1 MLRIEMN
8 QPAFIPTNKLEEI
21 LVAACTEPSAR
32 PEFYQLL
39 LESDLFLLTPDSP
52 AQEGRRTLETEEKI
66 SFVHLQNANGP
77 FLPIFTSRERLQEI
91 VDQIGQSYGFLALRG
106 KDLFP
111 LLAQHPPVALLNP
124 GLAYGKELTTE
135 EIRRIADGSIVKN
148 EQRVIQNETKILIG
162 QPAKYPT
169 DLVAALQKLFAK
181 NELVQAAYLGW
192 IHDPSSG
199 EPPHLIVGIEC
210 NGNMQKISQEAGI
223 TSQGL
228 LGEGEFVDFIQVGGG
243 KGSLDSYFK
252 KQTKP
257 FYQKTEKP
265 FWKVW

>member
-1 MLRIEMN
+1 MN
-8 QPAFIPTNKLEEI
+8 QPVFKPTNKLEEV

-39 LESDLFLLTPDSP
+39 LESELFLLTPDTP
-52 AQEGRRTLETEEKI
+52 QQEGRRVLEADTKV

-77 FLPIFTSRERLQEI
+77 FLPIFSSQQRLKEAI
-91 VDQIGQSYGFLALRG
+91 NQIGQSYGFLALHG

-111 LLAQHPPVALLNP
+111 LLAQHPPTAVLNP
-124 GLAYGKELTTE
+124 GAAYGKELTAD
-135 EIRRIADGSIVKN
+135 EIRRIADGSFIRN
-148 EQRVIQNETKILIG
+148 EGRVVQKATQVLIG

-169 DLVAALQKLFAK
+169 ELVAALQKLFAK
-181 NELVQAAYLGW
+181 HASVQAAYLGW

-199 EPPHLIVGIEC
+199 EPPHLIIGIEC
-210 NGNMQKISQEAGI
+210 SGEMRKISQEAGI

-228 LGEGEFVDFIQVGGG
+228 VGDGEFVDFIQVGGG

-252 KQTKP
+252 KQTQP
-257 FYQKTEKP
+257 FYQCTDKKP

>member
-1 MLRIEMN
+1 MN

-32 PEFYQLL
+32 PEFYRLL
-39 LESDLFLLTPDSP
+39 LESELFLLTPDSP
-52 AQEGRRTLETEEKI
+52 ATEGRRILKEAENV
-66 SFVHLQNANGP
+66 SFVHLQNANGS
-77 FLPIFTSRERLQEI
+77 FLPIFTSQQRLQEI
-91 VDQIGQSYGFLALRG
+91 VNQIGQTYGFLALLG

-111 LLAQHPPVALLNP
+111 ILAQHPQRTLLNP
-124 GLAYGKELTTE
+124 GLSYGKELTAD
-135 EIRRIADGSIVKN
+135 EIRRIADGSIVQH
-148 EQRVIQNETKILIG
+148 ESRVVQKTTQVLIG

-169 DLVAALQKLFAK
+169 ELIAALQKLFAK
-181 NELVQAAYLGW
+181 HESIQAAYLGW
-192 IHDPSSG
+192 IHDPSSK
-199 EPPHLIVGIEC
+199 EPPHLIIGIETT
-210 NGNMQKISQEAGI
+210 GDMKKISQEAGI

-243 KGSLDSYFK
+243 TGSLDSYFK

-257 FYQKTEKP
+257 FYQKSEKP